1 MFAEDPEPSVET
13 SRSPEWSWWYRWKSA
28 ESPSVETSR
37 YSSEWRWWYRWKSV
51 ETRTHS
57 EWRGWYR

>member
-13 SRSPEWSWWYRWKSA
+13 SRSPEWSWWYRWKS
-28 ESPSVETSR
+28 
-37 YSSEWRWWYRWKSV
+37 V

>member
-13 SRSPEWSWWYRWKSA
+13 SRH
-28 ESPSVETSR
+28 
-37 YSSEWRWWYRWKSV
+37 SEWRWWYRWKSV